1 MLTKFSREKIAKIKE
16 KYSEGVV
23 VKLVDSSDETM
34 VSKIGK
40 KMTVEI
46 VDDIGQ
52 LHGSWE
58 NGSSVAINL
67 EADRIEIVK

>member
-1 MLTKFSREKIAKIKE
+1 MLTKFSREKIARIKE

-34 VSKIGK
+34 ASKIGK
-40 KMTVEI
+40 KMTVKI

-58 NGSSVAINL
+58 DGSSVAINL
-67 EADRIEIVK
+67 EADRIETVK